1 MQAAID
7 TALARFV
14 ERHPES
20 KRIHE
25 DALRSLPGGNTR
37 TLLHTAPFPIS
48 MRKGE
53 NYKLFDEDGNE

>member
-1 MQAAID
+1 MQAAIE
-7 TALARFV
+7 TALEGFG

-20 KRIHE
+20 KRLHE
-25 DALRSLPGGNTR
+25 EALRSLPGGNTR

-53 NYKLFDEDGNE
+53 DYKLFDEDGNE